1 MVIPRNE
8 FRHIEKKPWKTYIN
22 PLITSLYIKYR
33 IKAHYGLW
41 IVHDWARYCSSA
53 PAKRVWSHQLPLS
66 SITTCSSSDQ
76 TKFYLRRLLS
86 LSLSQP
92 ITLIW
97 YLKFIH
103 IHRFIF
109 VPIDSGNVYLR
120 FLFRPNFFLRRV
132 VSGVVMMIR
141 QEIGL
146 LKFPYLIFLR
156 FKGLYIC
163 RLVRASWKLWIL
175 DRFRV
180 FCDVASKLI
189 DA

>member
-1 MVIPRNE
+1 ME
-8 FRHIEKKPWKTYIN
+8 
-22 PLITSLYIKYR
+22 
-33 IKAHYGLW
+33 
-41 IVHDWARYCSSA
+41 SSA
-53 PAKRVWSHQLPLS
+53 SFVFNYYVFFFWSNKILFA
-66 SITTCSSSDQ
+66 SSS
-76 TKFYLRRLLS
+76 LS